1 MIAKESSSGC
11 QCSVLLELE
20 YFDSPRFLVVDP
32 MHNLF
37 LGTAKHHL
45 KRVWIEKGLISDAMF
60 EQIQGR
66 VDAITVHL
74 ESVGSHTR
82 LDEDSHP
89 SLPTNGKT
97 GSTISYC

>member
-11 QCSVLLELE
+11 RYSVLLELE

-45 KRVWIEKGLISDAMF
+45 KRVWIEYLMLNRFKRELMLL
-60 EQIQGR
+60 QY
-66 VDAITVHL
+66 HL

-82 LDEDSHP
+82 LNQDSHL
-89 SLPTNGKT
+89 SLQTNGKT
-97 GSTISYC
+97 GLTIFLY